1 MIPHARLPIKPAHSA
16 RFKPLAGARV
26 LSVALNLPGPM
37 ALARLRAFG
46 AEVHKIEPPAGDPMR
61 SMCAP
66 LYRAMHQGVVV
77 HALDLKSASGQAGLQ
92 ALLRP
97 SDLLITSFRPAALA
111 RLGMGARHL
120 ARAYPRLSVISI
132 VGQGGHRA
140 HVPGHD
146 LTYQAQANLLD
157 GARLPATLLA
167 DMTGALLTVEAAMG
181 AVLHSR
187 HDGRGVR
194 LQVAL
199 ADAAAYAAV
208 PRHAGLTSPGGLLG
222 GALPNYAVYACRDGL
237 VAIAA
242 LEPHFAA
249 ALAEAAGGST
259 HKAIAR
265 WCKAHNASELQAVA
279 MARDLP
285 LDAWVHAAP

>member
-1 MIPHARLPIKPAHSA
+1 MISRARLPIKPAHSA
-16 RFKPLAGARV
+16 RFKPLAGTRV

-37 ALARLRAFG
+37 ALARLRALG
-46 AEVHKIEPPAGDPMR
+46 AEVHKIEPPTGDPMR
-61 SMCAP
+61 DMCAP
-66 LYRAMHQGVVV
+66 LYRAMHHGVAV
-77 HALDLKSASGQAGLQ
+77 HALDLKSASGQADLQTLLGL
-92 ALLRP
+92 
-97 SDLLITSFRPAALA
+97 SDLLITSFRPTALA
-111 RLGMGARHL
+111 RLGMGARRL
-120 ARAYPRLSVISI
+120 EKAYPRLSVISI
-132 VGQGGHRA
+132 VGQGGLQA

-157 GARLPATLLA
+157 RARLPATLLA

-181 AVLHSR
+181 AVLQSR
-187 HDGRGVR
+187 HDQCGVR

-208 PRHAGLTSPGGLLG
+208 PRQVGLTSPGGMLG

-259 HKAIAR
+259 RKAIAR
-265 WCKAHNASELQAVA
+265 WCRAHKASELQTIAT
-279 MARDLP
+279 ARDLP
-285 LDAWVHAAP
+285 LDAWAHAVH